1 MQFARD
7 AHQAEGWL
15 LTQEP
20 YLKKDEEKNA
30 VCSSFTFSINRNI
43 NKYNRTY
50 TCTRNA
56 DNGLAKLTQRIPV
69 VLGTLVLFVLSRSVC
84 AVHKMR

>member
-30 VCSSFTFSINRNI
+30 VCIVVLTCAGFSRKSKNSNLNPPFLSRKTNQ
-43 NKYNRTY
+43 
-50 TCTRNA
+50 
-56 DNGLAKLTQRIPV
+56 KLTD
-69 VLGTLVLFVLSRSVC
+69 
-84 AVHKMR
+84 

>member
-20 YLKKDEEKNA
+20 YLKKEEEKNA
-30 VCSSFTFSINRNI
+30 VCKAMHGLNFSSLKHIVLV
-43 NKYNRTY
+43 KL
-50 TCTRNA
+50 
-56 DNGLAKLTQRIPV
+56 LAS
-69 VLGTLVLFVLSRSVC
+69 VLVSL
-84 AVHKMR
+84 

>member
-30 VCSSFTFSINRNI
+30 VCIASYPYLCRNCNLLSEMSIHF
-43 NKYNRTY
+43 
-50 TCTRNA
+50 
-56 DNGLAKLTQRIPV
+56 L
-69 VLGTLVLFVLSRSVC
+69 RSVRS
-84 AVHKMR
+84 VGVIV

>member
-30 VCSSFTFSINRNI
+30 VCIASYLETVTWN
-43 NKYNRTY
+43 
-50 TCTRNA
+50 
-56 DNGLAKLTQRIPV
+56 
-69 VLGTLVLFVLSRSVC
+69 
-84 AVHKMR
+84 

>member
-20 YLKKDEEKNA
+20 YLKKNEEKNA
-30 VCSSFTFSINRNI
+30 VCNVFFFDIIRMISIGARGEGSSKVEHI
-43 NKYNRTY
+43 
-50 TCTRNA
+50 
-56 DNGLAKLTQRIPV
+56 LML
-69 VLGTLVLFVLSRSVC
+69 
-84 AVHKMR
+84 